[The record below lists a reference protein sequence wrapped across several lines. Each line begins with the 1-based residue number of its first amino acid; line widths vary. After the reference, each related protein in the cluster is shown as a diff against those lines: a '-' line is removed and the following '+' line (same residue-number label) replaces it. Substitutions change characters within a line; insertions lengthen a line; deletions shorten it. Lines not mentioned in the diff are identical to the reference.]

1 MVEVTVGQKIAFKKP
16 GSGRGRPSMGTVQSI
31 GAFISVTTRLGDKK
45 QVHPSWVLGEHTG
58 SYVRKEAD
66 APAVVTEEVPG
77 GEAEQA
83 PGGEAVEAETAEA

>member
-1 MVEVTVGQKIAFKKP
+1 MVDVTVGQKIAFKKP

-66 APAVVTEEVPG
+66 APAAV
-77 GEAEQA
+77 AEDV
-83 PGGEAVEAETAEA
+83 PGGEAVETETAKA

>member
-66 APAVVTEEVPG
+66 APAAV
-77 GEAEQA
+77 AEDVL
-83 PGGEAVEAETAEA
+83 GGEAVETETAEA